1 MTSIF
6 LIQTVAIAS
15 LDVLVFRRPCQF
27 RNKSNQSEKGFSVSR
42 TQKSFADAPADK
54 SLKQTIHGNAKSW
67 LICIMTFADIS
78 TAAN

>member
-6 LIQTVAIAS
+6 LIQTVTIIS

-27 RNKSNQSEKGFSVSR
+27 RNKSTPSEKGFSASR
-42 TQKSFADAPADK
+42 TQKQFADAPADK
-54 SLKQTIHGNAKSW
+54 SLEQTIHGNAKSW
-67 LICIMTFADIS
+67 LICIMTFAYMS